1 MGFCHGVLTN
11 SQPLNELATTYA
23 ARLKI
28 CLSPRLQY
36 ESPWKCLKRPVGPA
50 SGDARPRNA
59 VNELLI
65 CAAPGRRWRCR
76 SARDALDL
84 ADRIILAVDR
94 QQRRR
99 LGEVDRIDHAL
110 NLRGYGHRIARAVG
124 GGRGQLVLAVRPLRA
139 VIAFA
144 VPGEGL
150 VLPGLD
156 GVAVAVDGLPG
167 AAGDGDADVGVGGN
181 AEAPGGRTVAQSR
194 GAA

>member
-1 MGFCHGVLTN
+1 MTSLGCEFAMTDAPPA
-11 SQPLNELATTYA
+11 PL
-23 ARLKI
+23 
-28 CLSPRLQY
+28 
-36 ESPWKCLKRPVGPA
+36 PA
-50 SGDARPRNA
+50 DREAQRA
-59 VNELLI
+59 
-65 CAAPGRRWRCR
+65 GRISRECR
-76 SARDALDL
+76 SPQLPRRPDPSADDALDL
-84 ADRIILAVDR
+84 ADRVILAVDR

-150 VLPGLD
+150 ILPGLD

-167 AAGDGDADVGVGGN
+167 AA
-181 AEAPGGRTVAQSR
+181 
-194 GAA
+194 